1 MVEKYCT
8 SSGSPENKSRIM
20 TLTGYQ
26 LSKAL
31 LFQGIVGHKKKNITN
46 FAVLGSII
54 DKKEEEILTKFSE
67 QFLNSSDANEIPKNK
82 NILDFLCE
90 KAKKDKSPAESVLAK
105 LKQEMKIDV
114 VTKQNIDKNDDF
126 EGIYRLTRLTLNE
139 AGNDL
144 SNQIKKFINDD
155 GVMFVYRFTKP
166 NIDFIKAVK
175 EYNGGLTVTEQII
188 KALVHPSTEVMQA
201 QHEFI
206 NVLFIPKN
214 EQEQNREKGNWSHLT
229 RILNKRIDR
238 NGLERDYAF
247 LKIQQAFL
255 TSEFSGLK
263 VGAGLVS
270 ALELFNFLLEKTP
283 FNKNLAIQAF
293 NKFIS
298 PMISDVIT
306 NYTQLVTFLKGKQT
320 DRLVQT
326 VKKMFS
332 KDLLPSTSFNIITIL
347 GAMQIQGLLDPIIG
361 NIIYSSIPTI
371 GTIASLINIKKN
383 LNLSFEEIF
392 KENPAELSILL
403 GAVLTTATGIL
414 TLGSTGNLPQKE
426 LLIPLIMGLE
436 EHIFSYLL
444 TLIQIKF
451 INEFK
456 FYHSKKRKR

>member
-1 MVEKYCT
+1 M
-8 SSGSPENKSRIM
+8 
-20 TLTGYQ
+20 
-26 LSKAL
+26 
-31 LFQGIVGHKKKNITN
+31 
-46 FAVLGSII
+46 
-54 DKKEEEILTKFSE
+54 
-67 QFLNSSDANEIPKNK
+67 
-82 NILDFLCE
+82 
-90 KAKKDKSPAESVLAK
+90 
-105 LKQEMKIDV
+105 
-114 VTKQNIDKNDDF
+114 
-126 EGIYRLTRLTLNE
+126 
-139 AGNDL
+139 
-144 SNQIKKFINDD
+144 
-155 GVMFVYRFTKP
+155 
-166 NIDFIKAVK
+166 
-175 EYNGGLTVTEQII
+175 
-188 KALVHPSTEVMQA
+188 
-201 QHEFI
+201 
-206 NVLFIPKN
+206 
-214 EQEQNREKGNWSHLT
+214 
-229 RILNKRIDR
+229 
-238 NGLERDYAF
+238 
-247 LKIQQAFL
+247 
-255 TSEFSGLK
+255 
-263 VGAGLVS
+263 
-270 ALELFNFLLEKTP
+270 
-283 FNKNLAIQAF
+283 
-293 NKFIS
+293 
-298 PMISDVIT
+298 
-306 NYTQLVTFLKGKQT
+306 VTFLKGKQT